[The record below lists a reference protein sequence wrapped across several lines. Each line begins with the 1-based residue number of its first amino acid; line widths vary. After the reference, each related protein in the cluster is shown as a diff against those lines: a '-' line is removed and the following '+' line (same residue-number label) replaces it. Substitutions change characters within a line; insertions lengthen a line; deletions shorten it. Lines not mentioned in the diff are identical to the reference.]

1 MKIFKNSALLM
12 VGLLFFSCTED
23 KAILLDDV
31 DDSIKNYQIPKA
43 PVNTNYTVG
52 AIYTRYVPNPSI
64 TLVDS
69 PSFGVFNEGTGNAS
83 TYSEHVK
90 QAQTAGIDFFIFNLR
105 CSVRSNIT
113 DYVQSANPEYTTDK
127 NYIDKLQTA
136 PNAGDMKFAFSY
148 NFESFRLR
156 KDFFPT
162 FYIEK
167 LNLVNAFIKDF
178 ELMIP
183 YFEKSNYMII
193 NDKGV
198 DKAVVY
204 INNSHNLFSEDNRAL
219 YKKLRDDLRAKMK
232 MSSNPKLQNL
242 ELYLIGMQPEWT
254 PPLRY
259 LGEKENN
266 RFEGCVD
273 ALTITNYANINR
285 GFTERRN
292 YFHNYIDQAWSYH
305 KETLAKYNVEF
316 VPTISP
322 SYNAV
327 NDNNYDFPKKIFKED
342 WFKANCNIARRA
354 SGTNKLVII
363 DSFNNW
369 NLDTQ
374 IESATSYGD
383 MYLKI
388 LKSEFKVN

>member
-1 MKIFKNSALLM
+1 MKIFKNSGLLI

-31 DDSIKNYQIPKA
+31 DDSIKNYQIPKV
-43 PVNTNYTVG
+43 PVNTDYTVG
-52 AIYTRYVPNPSI
+52 AIYTRFVTNPLINLVETPSI
-64 TLVDS
+64 
-69 PSFGVFNEGTGNAS
+69 GVFNEGTGSAS

-105 CSVRSNIT
+105 CSVRSNAT
-113 DYVQSANPEYTTDK
+113 TYVQSANPEYTTDK
-127 NYIDKLQTA
+127 TYIDNLQTA

-148 NFESFRLR
+148 NFESFRLK
-156 KDFFPT
+156 KDFSPT
-162 FYIEK
+162 FYIET
-167 LNLVNAFIKDF
+167 LNLVNAFVNDF
-178 ELMIP
+178 KLMIP
-183 YFEKSNYMII
+183 YFNRPNYMKIKI
-193 NDKGV
+193 DGKE
-198 DKAVVY
+198 KPVVY
-204 INNSHNLFSEDNRAL
+204 INNSHNLFSNDNPTL
-219 YKKLRDDLRAKMK
+219 YQKLRKDMKDLGV
-232 MSSNPKLQNL
+232 

-259 LGEKENN
+259 NF
-266 RFEGCVD
+266 RFVGCVD

-285 GFTERRN
+285 SFTERKD
-292 YFHNYIDQAWSYH
+292 YFHKYIDLAWSYH
-305 KETLAKYNVEF
+305 KETLAKYNIEF

-327 NDNNYDFPKKIFKED
+327 NVNNYDITKDAD

-354 SGTNKLVII
+354 SGANKLVLI

-383 MYLKI
+383 EYLKI
-388 LKSEFKVN
+388 VKSEFKVNQQ